1 MENTNVYEKP
11 VTLKNILKFAVPTI
25 AMTVFM
31 SFYTMVDG
39 LFVSNL
45 IGTNALSAIN
55 RTAPIIQ
62 LVTAVSTMLA
72 TGGNAI
78 ISRKMGARQTPEAS
92 SCPGS
97 LASPACG
104 WLCLWRRDLCFSYL
118 CRAFSITET
127 DTLTGL
133 RLETRNCTAGL
144 KCLCQF
150 LYGLLL
156 CGYKEEIDAL

>member
-1 MENTNVYEKP
+1 MARLVNT
-11 VTLKNILKFAVPTI
+11 
-25 AMTVFM
+25 
-31 SFYTMVDG
+31 G
-39 LFVSNL
+39 
-45 IGTNALSAIN
+45 ALSVIN
-55 RTAPIIQ
+55 
-62 LVTAVSTMLA
+62 LVCPVINLTIGLGTMLA

-156 CGYKEEIDAL
+156 CGYKEEIDALC